1 MSVMGER
8 TEGDVEILDR
18 EVAVSTTQ
26 WMKVCTRDTG
36 GVMTSGGGER
46 VTSVVM
52 SNRSRDV
59 MASSRTVG
67 DADADAEDGEE
78 KVCNCDHLMI
88 FLLQTNVCHRYS
100 RYNFHY

>member
-1 MSVMGER
+1 MSVIGER

-18 EVAVSTTQ
+18 EVAASTTQ

-46 VTSVVM
+46 VTPVMM

-59 MASSRTVG
+59 MTSSRTVV
-67 DADADAEDGEE
+67 DADAEDGEE

-88 FLLQTNVCHRYS
+88 FLLQTNACHRYS
-100 RYNFHY
+100 WYNFHS